1 MVANNYAGQM
11 NAYGQQVAAN
21 NAKTGAFASMIG
33 TLGAGAMGAPPGTFS
48 DRRIKQNISKVGV
61 LDNGL
66 PVYSFQYIWGGP
78 QQIGLMAQDVEKVNP
93 SAVVEND
100 AGIKM
105 VNYSEAVRAGE

>member
-1 MVANNYAGQM
+1 
-11 NAYGQQVAAN
+11 
-21 NAKTGAFASMIG
+21 MIG
-33 TLGAGAMGAPPGTFS
+33 TLGGAGIRAAYPNS
-48 DRRIKQNISKVGV
+48 DRRVKKNISKVGV

-100 AGIKM
+100 AGVKM
-105 VNYSEAVRAGE
+105 VNYSEAVKAGE